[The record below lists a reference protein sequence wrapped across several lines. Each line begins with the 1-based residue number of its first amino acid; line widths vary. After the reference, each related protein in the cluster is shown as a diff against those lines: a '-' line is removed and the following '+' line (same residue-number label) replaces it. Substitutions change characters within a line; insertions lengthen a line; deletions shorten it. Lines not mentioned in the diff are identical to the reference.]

1 MSTIRTERIAS
12 LIKSEI
18 SDIISK
24 VLQHDSI
31 GFWTVTDVKV
41 TSDLKL
47 ARIYISV
54 YGDKVTRENS
64 IRKIELMKKS
74 IRSRLG
80 SRLKLRFT
88 PDIEF
93 YLDDT
98 LDRVDRINQ
107 LLKQIH
113 NNDKFSADS
122 DERKER

>member
-1 MSTIRTERIAS
+1 MSAIRTERVAS

-24 VLQHDSI
+24 VLQHDSV

-41 TSDLKL
+41 TPDLKL
-47 ARIYISV
+47 ARIYISI
-54 YGDKVTRENS
+54 YGDRVTRENS
-64 IRKIELMKKS
+64 IRKIESMKKV
-74 IRSRLG
+74 IRARLG

-93 YLDDT
+93 HLDDT

-113 NNDKFSADS
+113 NNDKSS
-122 DERKER
+122 DTDG